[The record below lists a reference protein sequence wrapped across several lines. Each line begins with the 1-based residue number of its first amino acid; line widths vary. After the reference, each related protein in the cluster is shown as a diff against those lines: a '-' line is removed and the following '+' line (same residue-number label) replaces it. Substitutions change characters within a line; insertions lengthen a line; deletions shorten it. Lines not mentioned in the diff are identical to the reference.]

1 MGNYSDVDLLDF
13 VENGEQDSDIQ
24 LALDQDPSLKRRLE
38 ELKMVADLMAESSSF
53 QPPKSLKEG
62 FMRELSAEP
71 ERPRTF
77 QIQWPSIAAAI
88 LLLIAG
94 YGFGRISNQNNS
106 DEERQLLQEVS
117 MLKELLLASQLKEP
131 SASTRLQVVNSI
143 ENLESEP
150 SEALVKVLIQTAC
163 SDKSPNVRYEA
174 VQALGDFIEYAAVR
188 DGLLQTLEYQDDAL
202 IQIAIIQLLVEA
214 EEKSAIS
221 TMQKLLESEET
232 SPEVK
237 KQAEIAIEILI

>member
-1 MGNYSDVDLLDF
+1 MSKYSDEDLLEYLESGRSDK
-13 VENGEQDSDIQ
+13 VLTEALEKDSNLMQ
-24 LALDQDPSLKRRLE
+24 RFQELE
-38 ELKMVADLMAESSSF
+38 KVSDLLQGSSTLS
-53 QPPKSLKEG
+53 PPKSIKES
-62 FMRELSAEP
+62 FMMELEAASSQPKA
-71 ERPRTF
+71 F
-77 QIQWPSIAAAI
+77 QVQWPSVAAAV
-88 LLLIAG
+88 LLVIMG
-94 YGFGRISNQNNS
+94 YGFGRMSQQAVPNQ
-106 DEERQLLQEVS
+106 EAELLQEVS

-131 SASTRLQVVNSI
+131 SASTRLHVVNSI

-150 SEALVKVLIQTAC
+150 SEGLVQVLIQTAR

-174 VQALGDFIEYAAVR
+174 VQALGDFIEYTSVR
-188 DGLLQTLEYQDDAL
+188 EGLVESLEYQDDAL

-221 TMQKLLESEET
+221 TMKKLVESEKT